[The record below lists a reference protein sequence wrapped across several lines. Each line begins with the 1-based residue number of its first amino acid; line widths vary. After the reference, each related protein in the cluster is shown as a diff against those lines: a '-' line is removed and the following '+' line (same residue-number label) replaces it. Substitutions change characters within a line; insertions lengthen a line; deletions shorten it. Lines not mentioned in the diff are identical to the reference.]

1 MRSKELGACVHET
14 NNCFW
19 KTSKYNEISWLL
31 LSLLEKVGE
40 KRMRSRFKFP
50 GQMQHK

>member
-40 KRMRSRFKFP
+40 KKDEVRIQIPRSNAA
-50 GQMQHK
+50 